1 MGIYK
6 ILPEK
11 VKNYFKKKLK
21 IPRNVYQNVHTDIK
35 INEYHSGKFDLYHNK
50 FCLKDLHLNQ
60 NNQVTRFRN
69 YINSKYAEFAIRN
82 NSTGNFLS
90 IGISYGTSLKII
102 THLLDEKVSNIK
114 YFLIDNYKNVG
125 GSNYNNNIDN
135 VKNDLNDIKNFK
147 FNFIEDLLNQSSL
160 DKVDDNLIFT
170 HLNTGYYKVEFEFL
184 PQIINKTKPNGVII
198 IDNYGFFNKNEINNI
213 DEFISKNTNLFKIV
227 FPSLQCV
234 IIKS

>member
-1 MGIYK
+1 VGIYR

-11 VKNYFKKKLK
+11 IKNYLRKKLRT
-21 IPRNVYQNVHTDIK
+21 PRNVYQNIHTDIK

-50 FCLKDLHLNQ
+50 FCLNDFHLNQ

-69 YINSKYAEFAIRN
+69 YINSKYAEFATRS

-90 IGISYGTSLKII
+90 VGISYGTSLKII
-102 THLLDEKVSNIK
+102 THLLDEKVNNIK

-135 VKNDLNDIKNFK
+135 VKNDLNDIQNFK

-160 DKVDDNLIFT
+160 SKVDDNLIFT
-170 HLNTGYYKVEFEFL
+170 HLNTGNYKVEFEFL
-184 PQIINKTKPNGVII
+184 PEIINKTKPNGVII

-227 FPSLQCV
+227 LPSLQCV